1 MRCPAHKLLTALTGS
16 TLGILAATPGWSSP
30 MQNRDVQM
38 RPLASAGFATEEAI
52 TGRWQSV
59 EFSVHPNLAVR
70 LPDGSPWM
78 EYSARRLSGERG
90 QAGESTWASSR
101 SCPSMHNT
109 LIWMSELIA
118 PRIQIAGVSPPMSEP
133 SGRRPMK
140 MAADG
145 LQTKV
150 WGSGTQPD
158 HTMGTRVE
166 MSSNGGLIAEFGI
179 AATANMADCWS
190 NQAPDFSR

>member
-1 MRCPAHKLLTALTGS
+1 
-16 TLGILAATPGWSSP
+16 
-30 MQNRDVQM
+30 
-38 RPLASAGFATEEAI
+38 
-52 TGRWQSV
+52 
-59 EFSVHPNLAVR
+59 
-70 LPDGSPWM
+70 
-78 EYSARRLSGERG
+78 
-90 QAGESTWASSR
+90 
-101 SCPSMHNT
+101 MHNT